1 MSESIVTQN
10 KAVYIT
16 YSIFDQQGQV
26 VEQSDLPIGY
36 VHGADSGLF
45 KQVEA
50 ALEGAQIGDQFE
62 VILPPEHGFGMHDPE
77 LTFTDDIDNV
87 PLEYRFIGAEV
98 EFENAQGESM
108 KFLVTRIE
116 NDKLTVDGNH
126 PFAGKTVKFVV
137 KVMVIRDASAD
148 EIANGRPDE
157 GVPPVIH

>member
-16 YSIFDQQGQV
+16 YSILDQQGQV

-62 VILPPEHGFGMHDPE
+62 VILPPEHGFGAHDPE

-87 PLEYRFIGAEV
+87 PLEYR
-98 EFENAQGESM
+98 
-108 KFLVTRIE
+108 L
-116 NDKLTVDGNH
+116 
-126 PFAGKTVKFVV
+126 
-137 KVMVIRDASAD
+137 
-148 EIANGRPDE
+148 NGTKSHEPKNSRRR
-157 GVPPVIH
+157 

>member
-1 MSESIVTQN
+1 MSKPVVTLN

-16 YSIFDQQGQV
+16 YSIFDQQGQI

-45 KQVEA
+45 EAVEA
-50 ALEGAQIGDQFE
+50 ALEGAQIGDQLE
-62 VILPPEHGFGMHDPE
+62 VILPPEQGFGAHDPE

-87 PLEYRFIGAEV
+87 PLEYRFVGAEV
-98 EFENAQGESM
+98 EFENEEGENM

-126 PFAGKTVKFVV
+126 PIAGKTVKFVV
-137 KVMVIRDASAD
+137 TVMAIRDASPE

-157 GVPPVIH
+157 GVPSVIH

>member
-16 YSIFDQQGQV
+16 YSIFDQQGQM

-45 KQVEA
+45 EQVEA

-62 VILPPEHGFGMHDPE
+62 VILPPEHGFGAHDPE

-98 EFENAQGESM
+98 EFENEQGESM